1 MTEPTNI
8 PPATPAAAKKYTAVD
23 YLFQFVTVTG
33 GVLIALL
40 IGSLVELNNNR
51 ALVAQARATNNR
63 EIAANK
69 KDLDF
74 TMSGMQRDFD
84 QLEIGIRFANEIL
97 ARKPISTRKVDFN
110 LNLADLSMSGWRTA
124 ERTGALSHMDYA
136 DVQRLSLLY
145 DLQDLVVTQQRAMLN
160 QLADAMSILG
170 EDFEPNQPNIAD
182 VERFRERLMRLRSAL
197 RVHRELAAQLAEKY
211 GAALTP

>member
-1 MTEPTNI
+1 MTEPLE
-8 PPATPAAAKKYTAVD
+8 PPLPPPLKKYAAAD
-23 YLFQFVTVTG
+23 YVFQFVTITA

-40 IGSLVELNNNR
+40 IGALVEWNNNR
-51 ALVAQARATNNR
+51 LLVAEARATINQ

-69 KDLDF
+69 KDLDL
-74 TMSGMQRDFD
+74 TMSGMERDHE
-84 QLEIGIRFANEIL
+84 QLDTGIRFANEIL
-97 ARKPISTRKVDFN
+97 AKKPISASRVDFN

-145 DLQDLVVTQQRAMLN
+145 DLQDLVVTQQRAMLS
-160 QLADAMSILG
+160 QLSDAISILG
-170 EDFEPNQPNIAD
+170 DDFDPERPNIAD

-197 RVHRELAAQLAEKY
+197 RVHRNLAERLAEKY
-211 GAALTP
+211 GQALTP